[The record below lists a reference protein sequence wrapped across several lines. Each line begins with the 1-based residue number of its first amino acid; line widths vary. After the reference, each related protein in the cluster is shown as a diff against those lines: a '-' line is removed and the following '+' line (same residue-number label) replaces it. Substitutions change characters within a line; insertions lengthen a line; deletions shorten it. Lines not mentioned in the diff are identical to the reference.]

1 MNDAFMSN
9 TMALWNVFCLLEW
22 IWFNRWISGATAWCA
37 VSFLDDQ
44 ILDFLSAS
52 DTVSEKACLLK
63 LKEVPEPY
71 LFQLGSN
78 NLATI

>member
-1 MNDAFMSN
+1 MCSVCSSEFDS
-9 TMALWNVFCLLEW
+9 TGE
-22 IWFNRWISGATAWCA
+22 GATPWYAF
-37 VSFLDDQ
+37 SFLDDQ

-52 DTVSEKACLLK
+52 DTVSEKACLLE